1 MLRIL
6 ITGGTGLIG
15 RHFINH
21 FVNEYHFTV
30 LTRNIDHALSH
41 LPENVELID
50 HLPNKNTFDVIL
62 NLAGEPIVDHRWSTK
77 HKDKLRIS
85 RLGITQQLIDMILR
99 SSMRPKVFLS
109 GSAIGIYGDT
119 GANVQTE
126 QSTIEADDFG
136 HELCQQWEALALEAA
151 SSVRVVLLRTAV
163 VLASDGGALS
173 KMSTPFR
180 FGLGATLG
188 SGKQWMSWIHITD
201 MVRAIEHCI
210 AQEEIKGAVNFSA
223 PNAVTNYAFTHELAK
238 ALDRPSL
245 LNMPAFALKLIMGE
259 RASLMLA
266 SQNVFPKRL
275 VDSGF
280 EFHFPHIDEAL
291 ADLF

>member
-15 RHFINH
+15 RNFIKQYLH
-21 FVNEYHFTV
+21 DYEITV
-30 LTRNIDHALSH
+30 LTRNIKRAQGI
-41 LPENVELID
+41 LPESVELID
-50 HLPNKNTFDVIL
+50 HLPNENNFDVIL
-62 NLAGEPIVDHRWSTK
+62 NLAGEPIVDHRWSAK
-77 HKDKLRIS
+77 HKDKLRLS
-85 RLGITQQLIDMILR
+85 RLVITQHLIDMITR

-109 GSAIGIYGDT
+109 GSAIGIYGDA

-126 QSTIEADDFG
+126 QTTVIADDFG
-136 HELCQQWEALALEAA
+136 HELCQQWESLALEVA
-151 SSVRVVLLRTAV
+151 SYTRVVLLRTSV
-163 VLASDGGALS
+163 VLANDGGALS
-173 KMSTPFR
+173 KMITPFK

-210 AQEEIKGAVNFSA
+210 AENDISGAVNLAA
-223 PNAVTNYAFTHELAK
+223 PNAITNKAFTKRLAD
-238 ALDRPSL
+238 ALQRPAF
-245 LNMPAFALKLIMGE
+245 LNMPSFMLKLLMGE
-259 RASLMLA
+259 RANLMLA

-275 VDSGF
+275 VEKGF
-280 EFHFPHIDEAL
+280 EFNFPCVEDAL

>member
-1 MLRIL
+1 MLRL
-6 ITGGTGLIG
+6 LLTGGTGLIG
-15 RHFINH
+15 RHFIDH
-21 FVNEYHFTV
+21 YSTEYHFTV
-30 LTRNIDHALSH
+30 LTRNIELARSL

-62 NLAGEPIVDHRWSTK
+62 NLAGEPIVDHRWSAK

-85 RLGITQQLIDMILR
+85 RLNITQQLIDMILR
-99 SSMRPKVFLS
+99 SPMRPKVFLS

-126 QSTIEADDFG
+126 QSIIHAEDFG
-136 HELCQQWEALALEAA
+136 HELCQQWESLALEAA
-151 SSVRVVLLRTAV
+151 SCVRVVLLRTAV
-163 VLASDGGALS
+163 VLANNGGALS
-173 KMSTPFR
+173 KMIAPFK

-188 SGKQWMSWIHITD
+188 SGKQWMSWIHISD

-210 AQEEIKGAVNFSA
+210 AQEDIQGAVNFSS
-223 PNAVTNYAFTHELAK
+223 PNAITNYAFTHELAK
-238 ALDRPSL
+238 ALDRPSF
-245 LNMPAFALKLIMGE
+245 LNMPVFALKLMLGE
-259 RASLMLA
+259 RASLLLA

-280 EFHFPHIDEAL
+280 EFKFSHIDEAL